1 MKKVILIVFFLSLN
15 VQLHSYQDNIADKKP
30 KWVNGSLPNSSNELY
45 VIGMVNIGANKILS
59 QRRAEDD
66 ARQELGKLMNSKVT
80 SIMESFYKESSDML
94 ESEGISS
101 TEMTSYVT
109 KSVSEAVL
117 KGVEIVDKYID
128 EDENIYY
135 TLAKMKKEDVVP
147 EIKKVVDVVLSNDSN
162 QKITTKEV
170 VKDETKLKL
179 NQMLDDEL
187 EKWDLTK

>member
-15 VQLHSYQDNIADKKP
+15 VQLYSYQDNIADKKP
-30 KWVNGSLPNSSNELY
+30 KWVNGSLPNSSNELF

-162 QKITTKEV
+162 QKITTTEVAKE
-170 VKDETKLKL
+170 ETKLKL

>member
-170 VKDETKLKL
+170 VKEETKLKL

>member
-1 MKKVILIVFFLSLN
+1 MKKIILSVIFLSLYA
-15 VQLHSYQDNIADKKP
+15 QLHSFQVNTADEKP
-30 KWVNGSLPNSSNELY
+30 KWADGSLPNSPNELY
-45 VIGMVNIGANKILS
+45 AVGMVNIGSNKILS

-66 ARQELGKLMNSKVT
+66 ARQELGKLMNTKVI
-80 SIMESFYKESSDML
+80 SVMESFYKESTDIL
-94 ESEGISS
+94 EKEGISS

-117 KGVEIVDKYID
+117 IGVEIVDKYID

-147 EIKKVVDVVLSNDSN
+147 EIIKVVDSVLSDDSDQN
-162 QKITTKEV
+162 TSTAAVNKE
-170 VKDETKLKL
+170 ETKLKL
-179 NQMLDDEL
+179 NQMLNDEL

>member
-1 MKKVILIVFFLSLN
+1 MKKIILIVISLSFYA
-15 VQLHSYQDNIADKKP
+15 QLHSYQNNTEDKKP
-30 KWVNGSLPNSSNELY
+30 YWVNGSLPVSSNELY
-45 VIGMVNIGANKILS
+45 AVGMVNIGTNKILS
-59 QRRAEDD
+59 QRRSEND
-66 ARQELGKLMNSKVT
+66 ARQELGKLMNTKVM
-80 SIMESFYKESSDML
+80 SVMESFYKESSDIL

-101 TEMTSYVT
+101 TEMTTYIT

-117 KGVEIVDKYID
+117 IGVEIVDKYID

-147 EIKKVVDVVLSNDSN
+147 EIIKVVDAVLSDDSN
-162 QKITTKEV
+162 RTISSTAVT
-170 VKDETKLKL
+170 KDETKIKL

>member
-1 MKKVILIVFFLSLN
+1 
-15 VQLHSYQDNIADKKP
+15 
-30 KWVNGSLPNSSNELY
+30 
-45 VIGMVNIGANKILS
+45 
-59 QRRAEDD
+59 
-66 ARQELGKLMNSKVT
+66 
-80 SIMESFYKESSDML
+80 
-94 ESEGISS
+94 
-101 TEMTSYVT
+101 MTSYVT

-162 QKITTKEV
+162 QKITTTEVAKE
-170 VKDETKLKL
+170 ETKLKL